1 MLYNVSVIFLVNLKM
16 ENPMPQK
23 CVLILLDGIGDR
35 SYAQLDH
42 QTPLQAAKTPV
53 LDGLAV
59 NGANGLYHAALL
71 GQALPSENAHFLMFG
86 YDMAGFPGRGV
97 LEALG
102 AGIDLGS
109 KDVSVLSH
117 FACLHGSEGC
127 LFVDQR
133 KPEISDNEISWL
145 IQAVAEYDR
154 RGVNIRFIQT
164 GGIFGIIILTGDV
177 APYITDSDPF
187 IDGRPLIAISP
198 WADFRNDTA
207 SRNAASALKHYLL
220 WAHDQLNDCPV
231 NRSRISKGQAA
242 VNGFVT
248 QRAGQLKDV
257 VPFNK
262 SWGLRGLSIASGLVY
277 TGLSAY
283 IGMDAK
289 KVADTGNLEKDIADR
304 LNTAYE
310 SLNDYD
316 FVHVHTKAPDEAAHT
331 KDPDAKKSVIESL
344 DRGIGRAIGPLMD
357 DPEVLLIVTADHST
371 PSSGLLI
378 HSGESVPLMFYGQ
391 GVRRDG
397 VSRFNEVDVAA
408 GALGSVRGKELM
420 YLILNHLDRAKLH
433 GIMDTPVDQP
443 YWPGDY
449 EPFRLK

>member
-1 MLYNVSVIFLVNLKM
+1 
-16 ENPMPQK
+16 MPQK

-35 SYAQLDH
+35 SYEQFDH

-53 LDGLAV
+53 LDGLAEG
-59 NGANGLYHAALL
+59 GANGLFHAALL
-71 GQALPSENAHFLMFG
+71 GQALPSEHAHFLMFG
-86 YDMAGFPGRGV
+86 YDMSGFPGRGA

-102 AGIDLGS
+102 AGIKLSS
-109 KDVSVLSH
+109 KDVAVLSH
-117 FACLHGSEGC
+117 FACLHGSEGY
-127 LFVDQR
+127 LVVDQR
-133 KPEISDNEISWL
+133 KPEISDNEISGL
-145 IQAVAEYDR
+145 IQAVAKYDS
-154 RGVNIRFIQT
+154 RGVTIRFIQT

-177 APYITDSDPF
+177 APHITDSDPF

-198 WADFRNDTA
+198 WADFKNDIP
-207 SRNAASALKHYLL
+207 SQNAALALKEYLV
-220 WAHDQLNDCPV
+220 WTHDQLNDCPV
-231 NRSRISKGQAA
+231 NRSRIRKGQAA

-257 VPFNK
+257 IPFNQ
-262 SWGLRGLSIASGLVY
+262 SYGMRGLSIASGLVY
-277 TGLSAY
+277 KGLSAY
-283 IGMDAK
+283 IGMDTK
-289 KVADTGNLEKDIADR
+289 KVDDTEDPEKDIADR

-344 DRGIGRAIGPLMD
+344 DRGIGRAIDPFMD

-371 PSSGLLI
+371 PSSGPLI
-378 HSGESVPLMFYGQ
+378 HSGESVPLTFYGQ

-420 YLILNHLDRAKLH
+420 YLILNHLDRAKLQ
-433 GIMDTPVDQP
+433 GVMDTPVDQP

-449 EPFRLK
+449 EPFWLK

>member
-1 MLYNVSVIFLVNLKM
+1 
-16 ENPMPQK
+16 MPQK
-23 CVLILLDGIGDR
+23 CILILLDGIGDR
-35 SYAQLDH
+35 SFEQLGQ

-53 LDGLAV
+53 LDKLSEG
-59 NGANGLYHAALL
+59 GANGLYHAALL

-86 YDMAGFPGRGV
+86 YDMSGFPGRGA

-102 AGIDLGS
+102 TGIKLGS
-109 KDVSVLSH
+109 KDVAVLSH
-117 FACLHGSEGC
+117 FACLHESDGC
-127 LFVDQR
+127 LVVDQR
-133 KPEISDNEISWL
+133 KPEISDNEISRL
-145 IQAVAEYDR
+145 IQAVEKYNR
-154 RGVNIRFIQT
+154 QGVNIRFIQT
-164 GGIFGIIILTGDV
+164 GGIFGIIVLTGDV
-177 APYITDSDPF
+177 APSITDSDPF

-198 WADFRNDTA
+198 WAEFKNDIA
-207 SRNAASALKHYLL
+207 SQNAALALKEYLV
-220 WAHDQLNDCPV
+220 WTYGQLNDCPV
-231 NRSRISKGQAA
+231 NQSRISKGQAA

-257 VPFNK
+257 IPFNQ
-262 SWGLRGLSIASGLVY
+262 SYGLRGLSIASGLVY

-283 IGMDAK
+283 IGLDAK
-289 KVADTGNLEKDIADR
+289 KVVDTEDLEKDIADR

-316 FVHVHTKAPDEAAHT
+316 LVHVHTKAPDEAAHT

-371 PSSGLLI
+371 PSSGPLI

-397 VSRFNEVDVAA
+397 VSRFNEVDVAT

-420 YLILNHLDRAKLH
+420 YLILNHLDKAKLQ